1 MKDSVKKL
9 FDEKMM
15 TCDEAV
21 KCIKSGDTVYIGTAS
36 STCYELARALGRRSD
51 ELENVTIGCSNL
63 FKPLKVLSDP
73 EHFRVCSYFMGPMER
88 QSQKLGCL
96 DYTSIHLSLVD
107 IWCHETCPPD
117 VAFLEVSL
125 PDENGNM
132 SFGATG
138 VALNKY
144 LLDKAKIVILQINK
158 YAPYVY
164 GEDNRINV
172 KDADIIVR
180 ADEEIAEVKNLEP
193 TEEVQAISEYIIDQI
208 PDGACLQLG
217 IGGIGNAVGF
227 GLKDKNELGIH
238 SELMTDSLAFLM
250 QNGNVTNTHK
260 SFMRGKSVV
269 SFSLGTK
276 DLYEYLDHNEDMY
289 YMPFPIVNDKRII
302 AQNDHMISVNGAIS
316 IELTG
321 QVDADNIGG
330 RQFSATGGQ
339 LDFVQ
344 GAQMSR
350 GGASFIA
357 ATSENVNKKTGKKNS
372 RIVAKFPEGT
382 AVTTPRSEVN
392 NVVTEYG
399 CVNLKP
405 MTMKQRAHALIGIA
419 HPDFRDELTEQAK
432 QMGLW

>member
-1 MKDSVKKL
+1 MG
-9 FDEKMM
+9 
-15 TCDEAV
+15 C
-21 KCIKSGDTVYIGTAS
+21 TV
-36 STCYELARALGRRSD
+36 
-51 ELENVTIGCSNL
+51 NVTVAAGAGSKVTWT
-63 FKPLKVLSDP
+63 FKGWKQVLDDNTQVDVP
-73 EHFRVCSYFMGPMER
+73 EDWVT
-88 QSQKLGCL
+88 K
-96 DYTSIHLSLVD
+96 T
-107 IWCHETCPPD
+107 
-117 VAFLEVSL
+117 
-125 PDENGNM
+125 
-132 SFGATG
+132 
-138 VALNKY
+138 
-144 LLDKAKIVILQINK
+144 
-158 YAPYVY
+158 
-164 GEDNRINV
+164 
-172 KDADIIVR
+172 
-180 ADEEIAEVKNLEP
+180 
-193 TEEVQAISEYIIDQI
+193 
-208 PDGACLQLG
+208 
-217 IGGIGNAVGF
+217 
-227 GLKDKNELGIH
+227 
-238 SELMTDSLAFLM
+238 TDT
-250 QNGNVTNTHK
+250 NGNVTNTHK

-316 IELTG
+316 IDLTG